1 MGSTSSIQESNIEQ
15 KYCRVFDSANKK
27 DSNAADFGKTLA
39 FGGFFPDRYNDWK
52 SESYKTKSQN
62 DTVASKN
69 CYECNDGFPKL
80 IILLLNR
87 QSREDFASNNGDTNS
102 NLDLNFNFNLYE
114 EYCEFLK
121 WK

>member
-1 MGSTSSIQESNIEQ
+1 MGSTSSIQEANLEQ
-15 KYCRVFDSANKK
+15 KYYRVFNSANKK
-27 DSNAADFGKTLA
+27 DSNAADFGRTLA

-62 DTVASKN
+62 DTKASKN
-69 CYECNDGFPKL
+69 GYEHNNGFPKL
-80 IILLLNR
+80 IILLSNR
-87 QSREDFASNNGDTNS
+87 QSREDFASNNWDTNS
-102 NLDLNFNFNLYE
+102 NLDLNNFNLYE